1 MESTLEMIVASCKN
15 RVCKQQLSIY
25 LETNETIVIS
35 RLVCELMNLG
45 LAKQNLISLLA
56 LHPKPPVTESDC
68 QMHTD
73 ELGSSQLL
81 NIIDL
86 IYQACYELILA
97 GLAGLLCRTCTVSP
111 PSL

>member
-35 RLVCELMNLG
+35 RLVCELMNLE
-45 LAKQNLISLLA
+45 LAKQNLISLPA

-73 ELGSSQLL
+73 ELGLSQLL
-81 NIIDL
+81 NILDL
-86 IYQACYELILA
+86 IIKHA
-97 GLAGLLCRTCTVSP
+97 TN
-111 PSL
+111 